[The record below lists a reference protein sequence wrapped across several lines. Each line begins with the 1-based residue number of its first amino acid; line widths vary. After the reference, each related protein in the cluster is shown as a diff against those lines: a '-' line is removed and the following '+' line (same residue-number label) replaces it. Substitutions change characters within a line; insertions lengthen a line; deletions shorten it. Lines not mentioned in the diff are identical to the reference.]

1 MDKTG
6 AKLLADAL
14 QLAISER
21 AELAAELLASLDG
34 APDSDAEAAW
44 SAEIERRAE
53 RARSGE
59 DDGRPWSEVH
69 DRILNGLAKS

>member
-1 MDKTG
+1 MDRTR

-14 QLAISER
+14 QLALPER

-59 DDGRPWSEVH
+59 DDGRPWPEVH